1 MTDKKQPN
9 IIMPDLKREGEDRGN
24 ALYVMRLVQQPVLPQ
39 DAYSP
44 NEIAHLLGISKKR
57 VYAYASAPR
66 HPLPLRKWPNGARG
80 SFALRDELVE
90 WLRDFTVLPEPY
102 YPSASKGSCD

>member
-1 MTDKKQPN
+1 MTDAKKPT
-9 IIMPDLKREGEDRGN
+9 ITMPDLKRDREDESN

-44 NEIAHLLGISKKR
+44 NEVARLLNSSKKR
-57 VYAYASAPR
+57 VYDYASSPR

-80 SFALRDELVE
+80 SVSTCPAICMLALFPRLHDCAPLC
-90 WLRDFTVLPEPY
+90 
-102 YPSASKGSCD
+102 S

>member
-1 MTDKKQPN
+1 MRGIEMTDKKTPT
-9 IIMPDLKREGEDRGN
+9 IAVPDLKREGEDGGN

-44 NEIAHLLGISKKR
+44 NEVARLLNINKKR
-57 VYAYASAPR
+57 VYDYASSPR

-80 SFALRDELVE
+80 SFVLRDELIE
-90 WLRDFTVLPEPY
+90 WLRDFTVLPEAY
-102 YPSASKGSCD
+102 YPES

>member
-1 MTDKKQPN
+1 MTDKKQPVVT
-9 IIMPDLKREGEDRGN
+9 MPDLKHEGESEGN

-57 VYAYASAPR
+57 VYAYASSPR
-66 HPLPLRKWPNGARG
+66 NPLPLRKWPNG
-80 SFALRDELVE
+80 
-90 WLRDFTVLPEPY
+90 
-102 YPSASKGSCD
+102 PSKDKSNCV